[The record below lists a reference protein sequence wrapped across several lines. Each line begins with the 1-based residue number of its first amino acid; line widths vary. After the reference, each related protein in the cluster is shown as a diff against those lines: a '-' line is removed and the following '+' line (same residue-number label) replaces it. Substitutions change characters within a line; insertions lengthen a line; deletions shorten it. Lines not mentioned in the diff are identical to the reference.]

1 MKRVTRPQS
10 VSSKKCSF
18 QGHFFIFCTIL
29 GNKRGQ
35 SSFLNVIS
43 MTNIKH
49 ELNPKWI
56 FCKRFFAKR
65 QDWHNN
71 ESVRIPF
78 ETKDFASSFFPSV
91 NLKNDNCAIIK
102 QYLQPNFLSQQLL
115 EKTEHRLR
123 KRPTYNP
130 TLILSI
136 LHTKLE
142 TQSWSCA

>member
-1 MKRVTRPQS
+1 MRLE
-10 VSSKKCSF
+10 KKCSF

-49 ELNPKWI
+49 ELNQNG
-56 FCKRFFAKR
+56 FFANFFAKG

-71 ESVRIPF
+71 ELVRIPF
-78 ETKDFASSFFPSV
+78 ETKDFASVFCSCQP
-91 NLKNDNCAIIK
+91 KNDNCAIIK

-115 EKTEHRLR
+115 EKTGHRLR

-136 LHTKLE
+136 LHTILE
-142 TQSWSCA
+142 TQS